1 MDIIIA
7 FMYAIISIIGFV
19 LGFVLGYQ
27 LRIRSYFH
35 RGLLNN
41 IIILTLIIIIGFLYS
56 ILISLCYIMLM
67 SKTRQVVC
75 EYV

>member
-7 FMYAIISIIGFV
+7 LMYAIIIII
-19 LGFVLGYQ
+19 GFVLGYQ

-41 IIILTLIIIIGFLYS
+41 IIILTLIIILGVLYS
-56 ILISLCYIMLM
+56 MIISLCYIMLM